1 MGSSRARARTHAPC
15 IGRWILNHCTTRE
28 VREPR
33 LDRGSLL
40 FIFSIDQK
48 PSDMSWWSALSS
60 NLKAGNSTLSD
71 PNSGIQTPSLVFSRS
86 RAFHLGTIDHTQ
98 EFATRA
104 SSTGFGDQMPPPNPS
119 VNRATDS
126 DASVM
131 GTFPQVLSDQ
141 DPHRD
146 TSVIRDLASIPLAA
160 RAPPS
165 APQ

>member
-1 MGSSRARARTHAPC
+1 MVVSP
-15 IGRWILNHCTTRE
+15 
-28 VREPR
+28 
-33 LDRGSLL
+33 
-40 FIFSIDQK
+40 FF
-48 PSDMSWWSALSS
+48 
-60 NLKAGNSTLSD
+60 KAGNSTLND

-98 EFATRA
+98 EFATRD
-104 SSTGFGDQMPPPNPS
+104 SSSGFGDQMPPPNPS

-146 TSVIRDLASIPLAA
+146 TSVNRGLASIPLAA
-160 RAPPS
+160 RSPPS
-165 APQ
+165 DTLSGTDSSRGRQERPYGITKVETPKQNGKKVSFKEFNICRKASMWPS

>member
-1 MGSSRARARTHAPC
+1 MVVSP
-15 IGRWILNHCTTRE
+15 
-28 VREPR
+28 
-33 LDRGSLL
+33 
-40 FIFSIDQK
+40 FF
-48 PSDMSWWSALSS
+48 
-60 NLKAGNSTLSD
+60 KAGNSTLND

-98 EFATRA
+98 EFATRV
-104 SSTGFGDQMPPPNPS
+104 SSSGFGDQMPPPNPS

-146 TSVIRDLASIPLAA
+146 TSVNRGLASIPLAA
-160 RAPPS
+160 RAPHS
-165 APQ
+165 APQCTRAPPSDTLSGTDSSRGRQERPYGITKVETPKQNGKKVSFKEFNICRKASM